1 MRSTRNTITMA
12 PMMPSPP
19 AGRRSSWP
27 RTSAR
32 SSMVATR
39 SRCAAASAASVPT
52 IAACEGS
59 GSPSPVIET
68 TSKLAINRR
77 ILFMLDLSRLWLKAT
92 ASLTSGTMSDH
103 LACGVLRF
111 WFGAGGEYGKRHKRW
126 FEKDA
131 SFDAEVSRRFLP
143 LYEELVAGAR
153 REWLESR
160 ADCLARIVALDQF
173 PRHIFRG
180 SARALAADALAL
192 EAARDAITRGYD
204 REMLPVERMFA
215 YLPFEHSETLED
227 QLKAC
232 ELTAPLAAFPETED

>member
-1 MRSTRNTITMA
+1 
-12 PMMPSPP
+12 
-19 AGRRSSWP
+19 
-27 RTSAR
+27 
-32 SSMVATR
+32 
-39 SRCAAASAASVPT
+39 
-52 IAACEGS
+52 
-59 GSPSPVIET
+59 
-68 TSKLAINRR
+68 
-77 ILFMLDLSRLWLKAT
+77 
-92 ASLTSGTMSDH
+92 MSDH

-143 LYEELVAGAR
+143 LYEELVAGAG

-215 YLPFEHSETLED
+215 YLPFEHSESLED

-232 ELTAPLAAFPETED
+232 ELTAPLAAFPETEDAHRYALLHRDIIQRFGRFPHRNVALGRTSTPEEIDFLKQPGSGF